1 MQVMEMYSIH
11 YTTKSHI
18 EAVLLKANA
27 AEAVSQ
33 NTFAQLL

>member
-1 MQVMEMYSIH
+1 MQVREIYSIH
-11 YTTKSHI
+11 YTTKSHT

-33 NTFAQLL
+33 NTFAQIL